1 MDNRTPRQPH
11 EKILRR
17 SLLQGEIEN
26 FRQSGKTVVFTNGCF
41 DVIHI
46 GHIRHLRDARAL
58 GDCLVVA
65 INSDESVRRLK
76 GESRP
81 LVPELERA
89 EILAGLE
96 YVDYVAIFNETTADN
111 IILEL
116 KPQVYA
122 KRSDYGPEKVPELK
136 TVLSYGGRMEYIGVT
151 EGRSTTTLVTKI
163 LTVHNPS
170 EVDNGE

>member
-17 SLLQGEIEN
+17 SLLTGQIKSL
-26 FRQSGKTVVFTNGCF
+26 RQAGKKIVFTNGCF
-41 DVIHI
+41 DVIHV
-46 GHIRHLRDARAL
+46 GHIRHLRDARGL
-58 GDCLVVA
+58 GDCLVVG
-65 INSDESVRRLK
+65 INSDESVRTLK
-76 GESRP
+76 GEPRP

-96 YVDYVAIFNETTADN
+96 YVDYVVIFNEPTADN

-122 KRSDYGPEKVPELK
+122 KRADYGPEKVPELQ
-136 TVLSYGGRMEYIGVT
+136 TVLSYGGKMEYIGVT
-151 EGRSTTTLVTKI
+151 EGRSTTSLVTKI
-163 LTVHNPS
+163 LTVHSQN
-170 EVDNGE
+170 DGNDGG